1 MARNNKRSKSQKAK
15 SSKKTTKPTAPAPV
29 EEVQEAAPV
38 VETPVQEA
46 AAPAKKA
53 RKPRAQKVV
62 KKTVTDTEQAMTE
75 VNTEV
80 APTETE
86 TLGGRRRRTF
96 KVMLPNSETFE
107 GRFIGISP
115 YQAANKALSKYYKE
129 TKKPAKKIRFQ
140 LRESTRGRT
149 RRNVVHTYDG
159 SRQKLKTPIEYTIK
173 STDGEEKVITK
184 NYKNHLVKV
193 KKAELAATETET
205 ATAAQ

>member
-38 VETPVQEA
+38 VETPVQQA
-46 AAPAKKA
+46 AAPTKKT
-53 RKPRAQKVV
+53 RKPRVV

-86 TLGGRRRRTF
+86 TPGGRRRRTF

>member
-15 SSKKTTKPTAPAPV
+15 SSKKAAQPAAPV
-29 EEVQEAAPV
+29 EQTPEPVQEATPV
-38 VETPVQEA
+38 VETPVQQA
-46 AAPAKKA
+46 AAPAKRT
-53 RKPRAQKVV
+53 RKPRTQKKVV
-62 KKTVTDTEQAMTE
+62 ETDTEQVTE
-75 VNTEV
+75 ANTEV

-86 TLGGRRRRTF
+86 TVGGRRRRTF

-173 STDGEEKVITK
+173 SSDGEEKVITK

-193 KKAELAATETET
+193 KKAELAETET
-205 ATAAQ
+205 ATATAAQ

>member
-15 SSKKTTKPTAPAPV
+15 SSKKTTKPTTPAPV

-38 VETPVQEA
+38 VETPVQQA
-46 AAPAKKA
+46 AAPTKKA
-53 RKPRAQKVV
+53 RKPRVV

-86 TLGGRRRRTF
+86 TPGGRRRRTF

-129 TKKPAKKIRFQ
+129 TKKPAKQIRFQ

-173 STDGEEKVITK
+173 SSDGEEKVITK

-193 KKAELAATETET
+193 KKAELAATET

>member
-15 SSKKTTKPTAPAPV
+15 SSKKTTKPTTPAPV

-38 VETPVQEA
+38 VETPVQQA
-46 AAPAKKA
+46 AAPTKKT
-53 RKPRAQKVV
+53 RKPRVV

-86 TLGGRRRRTF
+86 TPGGRRRRTF

-129 TKKPAKKIRFQ
+129 TKKPAKQIRFQ

-173 STDGEEKVITK
+173 STNGEEKVITK

-193 KKAELAATETET
+193 KKAELAATET

>member
-1 MARNNKRSKSQKAK
+1 MARNNKRSKTQKGKTTRGRKAK
-15 SSKKTTKPTAPAPV
+15 PTTP
-29 EEVQEAAPV
+29 VQEAAPV
-38 VETPVQEA
+38 VETPVVETPVQEA
-46 AAPAKKA
+46 ATTTTKRT
-53 RKPRAQKVV
+53 RKPRVV

-86 TLGGRRRRTF
+86 TPTTARRRRTF

-129 TKKPAKKIRFQ
+129 TKKPAKQIRFQ

-193 KKAELAATETET
+193 KKAELAATET

>member
-15 SSKKTTKPTAPAPV
+15 SSKKTNQPAQEAPV
-29 EEVQEAAPV
+29 EEVQEATPV
-38 VETPVQEA
+38 VETPVQQ
-46 AAPAKKA
+46 AAPAKNT
-53 RKPRAQKVV
+53 RKPRVQKKVV
-62 KKTVTDTEQAMTE
+62 ETDTEQVTE
-75 VNTEV
+75 ANTEV

-86 TLGGRRRRTF
+86 TVGRRRRTF

-129 TKKPAKKIRFQ
+129 TKKPAKQIRFQ

-173 STDGEEKVITK
+173 SSDGEEKVITK

-193 KKAELAATETET
+193 KKAELVEAET
-205 ATAAQ
+205 ATASQ